1 MVSVTYITNVR
12 FIETTHLKGIGNFN
26 IEFRYFK
33 MNALDIVATQ
43 LIPKTEASFCGIGWR
58 KILVVEILLKN
69 LAHLKGIG
77 NFYKE
82 FRYS

>member
-1 MVSVTYITNVR
+1 MR
-12 FIETTHLKGIGNFN
+12 FIGTTHLKGIGNFN
-26 IEFRYFK
+26 TEFRYFK

-43 LIPKTEASFCGIGWR
+43 LILKTEASFCGIGWR
-58 KILVVEILLKN
+58 KILVAEILSKN

-82 FRYS
+82 FRCS